1 MYFSALNTD
10 GTPAGYRF
18 VGNVPEVTATVDS
31 ENYEHFRSTQGLR
44 TKDLDIIIQQSLN
57 WTAAL
62 ENMNKENL
70 AIFFSAE
77 EDSTFANPTIAG
89 FSGVT
94 LVADGNME
102 SAATGGLWYQ
112 LVNADGEIAT
122 DIDTD
127 DLTLS
132 STNVSPVELTLDT
145 DYKVDTVTG
154 KVFFLDTTPIQTII
168 SGDEGVTATLAANA
182 TAGAVTKYGSG
193 TKGETNVAIQ
203 FELINAQTDAVE
215 VIFDLHKA
223 TVTANGDAGFISDEV
238 AQLPVTIG
246 VEAND
251 AFDNPMDYYDLR
263 TD

>member
-1 MYFSALNTD
+1 MSQQNRTPETSTYVLGRGRMYFSALNTD

-132 STNVSPVELTLDT
+132 STNVS
-145 DYKVDTVTG
+145 
-154 KVFFLDTTPIQTII
+154 
-168 SGDEGVTATLAANA
+168 
-182 TAGAVTKYGSG
+182 
-193 TKGETNVAIQ
+193 
-203 FELINAQTDAVE
+203 
-215 VIFDLHKA
+215 
-223 TVTANGDAGFISDEV
+223 
-238 AQLPVTIG
+238 
-246 VEAND
+246 
-251 AFDNPMDYYDLR
+251 
-263 TD
+263 